1 MFNDEEWKGSD
12 ADEAYWAMMP
22 SETPGDPSLADLIIQ
37 DLLDARLDIKL
48 EGYGSRN
55 DNDYCNGYLAGR
67 FQSIDLSLRIV
78 LRRLDVSPRQ
88 RYIAE
93 HVLGQTATP

>member
-1 MFNDEEWKGSD
+1 MFNDEEWAGPG
-12 ADEAYWAMMP
+12 ADEAYWALMP
-22 SETPGDPSLADLIIQ
+22 AETPGDPSPADCLVQ
-37 DLLDARLDIKL
+37 ELLEARVNIKS

-67 FQSIDLSLRIV
+67 VQSIDLSLRIV

-93 HVLGQTATP
+93 HVLGQTAKP